1 MPFTQYIQND
11 IRGTVTYR
19 LITLETEIANIQYLL
34 AFPELTEAQKQ
45 RLQSLLLATE
55 AELREIN
62 ARLRAS

>member
-1 MPFTQYIQND
+1 MPPTKYIPND

-19 LITLETEIANIQYLL
+19 LIVLETEIANIQYLL

-45 RLQSLLLATE
+45 RLQSLLAATE
-55 AELREIN
+55 TELRGTY